1 MTLRFIPPQS
11 AAVAC
16 DASLL
21 DVLSEFIDANADTVY
36 LMTCRQETELEW
48 SAHCD
53 YLPRSAA
60 PGTRD
65 ARPPRPRV
73 AAPPRVLVAVS
84 GLNSA
89 LSRGWTA
96 AHVIIRGPA
105 RAAQAPHPRPNRPAI
120 RVHPRVWAEHAWRYG
135 YRPRI
140 ARSLAITLG
149 ARYIRV

>member
-53 YLPRSAA
+53 YLRALQRL
-60 PGTRD
+60 GHETL
-65 ARPPRPRV
+65 ARHDQRV

-105 RAAQAPHPRPNRPAI
+105 RAAQALHPRPNRPAI
-120 RVHPRVWAEHAWRYG
+120 RVHPRV
-135 YRPRI
+135 
-140 ARSLAITLG
+140 SS
-149 ARYIRV
+149 